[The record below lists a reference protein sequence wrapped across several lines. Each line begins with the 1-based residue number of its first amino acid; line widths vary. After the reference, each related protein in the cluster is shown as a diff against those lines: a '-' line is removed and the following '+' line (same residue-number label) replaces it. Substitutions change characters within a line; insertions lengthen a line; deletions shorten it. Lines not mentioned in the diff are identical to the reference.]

1 MVPVCTP
8 IHGFE
13 LVNFSNAPMNAL
25 NVTFLADGEENDR
38 PLVVSQIVDNNNKK
52 NKV

>member
-1 MVPVCTP
+1 
-8 IHGFE
+8 
-13 LVNFSNAPMNAL
+13 MNAL

-52 NKV
+52 KQSLVLWLRGVELSLEAKHLINV